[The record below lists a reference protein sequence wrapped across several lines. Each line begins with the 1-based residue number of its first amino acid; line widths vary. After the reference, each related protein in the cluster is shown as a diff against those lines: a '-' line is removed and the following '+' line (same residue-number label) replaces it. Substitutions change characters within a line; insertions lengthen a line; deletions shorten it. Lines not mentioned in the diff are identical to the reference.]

1 MRNPVLVLLAAAAG
15 SLVLWV
21 ILTFLMD
28 LRSGWTH
35 LPLAVGVL
43 LIVIGIVESDER
55 RGRNR

>member
-1 MRNPVLVLLAAAAG
+1 MRNPVLVLVAAAG

-21 ILTFLMD
+21 VLTFLMD

-35 LPLAVGVL
+35 LPLAVGVV

>member
-1 MRNPVLVLLAAAAG
+1 MRNPVLILLAAAG

-21 ILTFLMD
+21 VLTFLMD

-35 LPLAVGVL
+35 LPLAVSVL

>member
-1 MRNPVLVLLAAAAG
+1 MRNPVLVLVAAAG

-21 ILTFLMD
+21 VLTFLMD

-35 LPLAVGVL
+35 LPLAVGVV

-55 RGRNR
+55 RGRKR

>member
-1 MRNPVLVLLAAAAG
+1 MRNPVLVLLAAAG

-21 ILTFLMD
+21 VLTFLMD

-35 LPLAVGVL
+35 LPLAVAVV

>member
-1 MRNPVLVLLAAAAG
+1 MHNPVLVLLAAAG
-15 SLVLWV
+15 SLVLWIV
-21 ILTFLMD
+21 LTFLMD

-35 LPLAVGVL
+35 LPLAVGVV